1 MAVNTSLKRAMA
13 WGLLRS
19 GALSLHRSRFERG
32 RAIILLYHRVND
44 GRDPFFPANPVAQF
58 TGQVEYLARRYR
70 VEPLDAVVDWLDEG
84 APGPPRVAVTFDDG
98 YADTH
103 DVVLP
108 VLERR
113 GIPATLFL
121 NTAPPETGE
130 PLWTD
135 RTRSLFKHTKTS
147 TVSLPTLGIEL
158 PLDSTPA
165 RLAAVVRVM
174 AVMKRLPP
182 TGIALVLRQ
191 LEEQL
196 GRGEAPPTVLDWDQI
211 RRMTRG
217 PISLGAHTHRHYLLS
232 TLGDDELF
240 TEVETS
246 MRLIRERVGVTVTSF
261 AYPNGER
268 EDYDARSI
276 EVLRRLGLRYATT
289 CRHGFAW
296 PSQPRFEISRVYGKE
311 PFLALFAARLAG
323 LSPETRRANP

>member
-1 MAVNTSLKRAMA
+1 MNASLKRAMA

-44 GRDPFFPANPVAQF
+44 ARDPFFPANPVAQF
-58 TGQVEYLARRYR
+58 IGQVEYLARRYR
-70 VEPLDAVVDWLDEG
+70 VEPLDAVVEWLDQG
-84 APGPPRVAVTFDDG
+84 APGPPRVAITFDDG

-121 NTAPPETGE
+121 STAPPETGQ

-147 TVSLPTLGIEL
+147 TVSLPGLGLAL
-158 PLDSTPA
+158 PLDSEPA
-165 RLAAVVRVM
+165 RLAALSRVM

-182 TGIALVLRQ
+182 AGIALVSGQ

-196 GRGEAPPTVLDWDQI
+196 GREGALPAVLDWDQV
-211 RRMTRG
+211 RRMARG
-217 PISLGAHTHRHYLLS
+217 PISLGAHTHFHYLLS
-232 TLGDDELF
+232 TLGDDELYA
-240 TEVETS
+240 EVETS
-246 MRLIRERVGVTVTSF
+246 IRLIRERVGTTVTSF

-268 EDYDARSI
+268 EDYDARAI

-289 CRHGFAW
+289 CRTGFAW
-296 PSQPRFEISRVYGKE
+296 PSQPRFEIARVYGKE
-311 PFLALFAARLAG
+311 PFLALFAARMAG